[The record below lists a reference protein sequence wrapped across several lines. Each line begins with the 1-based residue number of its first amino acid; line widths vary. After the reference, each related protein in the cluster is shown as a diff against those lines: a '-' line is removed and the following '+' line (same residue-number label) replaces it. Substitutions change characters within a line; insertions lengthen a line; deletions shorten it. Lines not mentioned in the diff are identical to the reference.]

1 MNDLAGTMR
10 RISALLAKA
19 ESTEFPEEAASL
31 RAKAEELMARYRIEE
46 EELIASSTATTVM
59 PIMREVP
66 LTTYASEFRNEH
78 SWLWSAIARH
88 CGVRY
93 CTSYVVG
100 EDGAYVWT
108 AKVIGYDID
117 IRLAEM
123 LYSSA
128 RLVFGANLEPEVNP
142 SESDAENIYRL
153 RSAGIDRQTIAERV
167 FGRKGHVEGLKVGQV
182 YRDECARRGEE
193 PKVSGRNINAKTYR
207 EAYAQE
213 FVTAFSSRLRTAR
226 DAADAAVGALVSV
239 GRAERVQEAFYTA
252 FPEYRPQPKPE
263 TAEATTT
270 KPGKPRK
277 ERGLTKAELARMDRM
292 YHGPAARAARA
303 SARDAADQVELQRPT
318 PAKRTGSAPR
328 AGELE
333 G

>member
-10 RISALLAKA
+10 RISGLIAKA
-19 ESTEFPEEAASL
+19 ESTEFPEEATSL

-46 EELIASSTATTVM
+46 EELISSSTAVTIAPVT
-59 PIMREVP
+59 RNVP
-66 LTTYASEFRNEH
+66 LTTHQSQFRNEH
-78 SWLWSAIARH
+78 VWLWAAIARH
-88 CGVRY
+88 CGIRY
-93 CTSYVVG
+93 HATYLVEDNEYV
-100 EDGAYVWT
+100 YV
-108 AKVIGYDID
+108 AMAVGYDID

-142 SESDAENIYRL
+142 NETDAQNIYRL

-167 FGRKGHVEGLKVGQV
+167 FGRKGHAEGLKVGQL
-182 YRDECARRGEE
+182 YREECARRGEA
-193 PKVSGRNINAKTYR
+193 PKVTGRNVNAKTYR

-213 FVTAFSSRLRTAR
+213 FVTAFSSRLRVAR

-239 GRAERVQEAFYTA
+239 GRAERVEEAFYTL
-252 FPEYRPQPKPE
+252 FPAYRPLPQPEVAEDK
-263 TAEATTT
+263 TA
-270 KPGKPRK
+270 KPRK
-277 ERGLTKAELARMDRM
+277 ERGMTKADLARVNRM
-292 YHGPAARAARA
+292 YFGPAAQLARGAARQ
-303 SARDAADQVELQRPT
+303 AAEHVELGRPT

-333 G
+333 R